1 MADIFI
7 SYAKADQAAASVVHQ
22 QLLADDVSVF
32 MADRSIEPGA
42 DWKSRIERE
51 IQTARLVLVLASR
64 VGCQSAW
71 VQNEVGM
78 AAHARRKI
86 IPVIWDMPASD
97 LPGVLSG
104 YQALDLANRT
114 PEQVQVAF
122 DEIRKG
128 IHLDKWRGLA
138 VLAVAL
144 YAIVK
149 LG

>member
-1 MADIFI
+1 MTDIFI
-7 SYAKADQAAASVVHQ
+7 SYARADQAAASAVHQ
-22 QLLADDVSVF
+22 QLVAGGVSVF

-42 DWKSRIERE
+42 DWRSRIERE
-51 IQTARLVLVLASR
+51 IQGARLVLVLASQA
-64 VGCQSAW
+64 GCQSAW

-78 AAHARRKI
+78 AVSARRKI

-104 YQALDLANRT
+104 YQALDLADRT

-122 DEIRKG
+122 DDIRKA